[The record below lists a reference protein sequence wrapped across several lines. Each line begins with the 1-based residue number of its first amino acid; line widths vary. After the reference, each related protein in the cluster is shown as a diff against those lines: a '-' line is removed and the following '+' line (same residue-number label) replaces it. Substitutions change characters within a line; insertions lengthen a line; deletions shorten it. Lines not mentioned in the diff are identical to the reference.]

1 MAFAWGAVSDSAM
14 QPGIQ
19 LGAPGP
25 ALSSTAST
33 MTRAPNSPGGA
44 STPPLTP
51 RLLQLRLKEAAER
64 VHGVLR
70 DTSDVHNC
78 LAAQDARFS
87 LLTGMFET
95 GAGGAGFNGAQLER
109 LRQQVTELRN
119 QLDKGGSQEP
129 ATVQHVQRMLSL
141 LSGYAN
147 SVEDS
152 DPAARREF
160 FESIDSLKEEV
171 GQLNDLAARGERA
184 AGEVSEVR
192 RTLEDVSSQIGTPCT
207 PTRMKASSAQEFQD
221 LRQEMTEAIEAV
233 RAQVSEV
240 ATAGREM
247 TCVQEL
253 RVAVDEVRAQMC
265 ELTQGLAEVRSQATE
280 ARSDTSMAAVRDSEG
295 AASSGA
301 DVAQVKRDLSR
312 SEKEIYRRL
321 KDMQSDFAGLRD
333 EAAQVAASTQRD
345 LAELRQRLAATPA
358 RAVPARAVSPRHGTA
373 SPRTDAL
380 GHEGE
385 TLLVLKQL
393 IRNSQRETNDAVDEL
408 RSQVQQITA
417 CSSEVAMQ
425 VAAST
430 QDSACLREELA
441 NLAQELRSPGR
452 EFLHDGSASFVTA
465 QQLEDALQGLQNG
478 LGASV
483 RRDSQIQLEETAEQ
497 LRQQLSVELT
507 SEKCL
512 TATTP
517 ENAVTHE
524 QLEAS
529 LYSVREEFKKRLDA
543 VKHDY
548 IESSVASMKSSM
560 VDERSARLDLEEELR
575 KQCGSLQQELGTAI
589 ADERDSRVALQEEL
603 RMRCGSLLQELGS
616 AVEELRASGAA
627 LQDELRASG
636 AALQEELAAA
646 TKQASNKSDGNGPAE
661 MTAVRKDIKRLFSQ
675 VEILKVHMDD
685 AGDEAHSSAGAAAQA
700 VDGKALAEAAEC
712 RKDMKRLWTQV
723 DLLKTALEERE
734 GTLQEEVMANI
745 LERLGS
751 DVQGCSPQKVQSN
764 GGNVVDDVEVA
775 EPEFASIREGLNKL
789 KRNSQL
795 PPPAIVVHPRADSA
809 A

>member
-1 MAFAWGAVSDSAM
+1 M

-575 KQCGSLQQELGTAI
+575 K
-589 ADERDSRVALQEEL
+589 
-603 RMRCGSLLQELGS
+603 RCGSLLQELGS